1 MARRTGGKG
10 MYIGT
15 LTLCA
20 VIAVLSGLA
29 LVMDAIIDRLV
40 FEPISEDF
48 TDYGEE

>member
-1 MARRTGGKG
+1 

-20 VIAVLSGLA
+20 ALALFCGLA
-29 LVMDAIIDRLV
+29 LIMDCVLDRLV
-40 FEPISEDF
+40 FEPIEEDF

>member
-1 MARRTGGKG
+1 
-10 MYIGT
+10 MYTGT

-29 LVMDAIIDRLV
+29 LV
-40 FEPISEDF
+40 FEPMSEDY

>member
-1 MARRTGGKG
+1 

-20 VIAVLSGLA
+20 VLALLGGLA
-29 LVMDAIIDRLV
+29 LVMELILNRLV
-40 FEPISEDF
+40 FEPIEEDY